1 LLTKA
6 DSQEEGVAVITRR
19 TFSQIAAAGL
29 ALPVSVTS
37 ATAAPET
44 YPHRVVTLI
53 THSSPGGGSDVFLR
67 EMSRHLVKYINAT
80 FVIENVQG
88 GSGARALSKLATSR
102 PDGSVFYATTPTYIF
117 TSLLSKPQHTFRN
130 VQPLVNVFSDAEVV
144 FTRADGP
151 FKTLA
156 DVIAHAKEKRG
167 RWGAANPA
175 SLERQAAERLRRA
188 TGVNAAVVSHEGGG
202 DMMINVLNGTLEM
215 GVGEIQELRSQ
226 LESKRVRLLAV
237 FNPQRLAAFPDVP
250 TVKEAGFDVVV
261 RKFRGLAGP
270 QGLPAE
276 IIAIWERAVQGL
288 LNDPEYKAVYGAESL
303 VADFMPL
310 AAYESFVN
318 AFAADAESFFRE
330 TGVIKN

>member
-1 LLTKA
+1 M
-6 DSQEEGVAVITRR
+6 ITRR
-19 TFSQIAAAGL
+19 TFNRMGAVAAVGL
-29 ALPVSVTS
+29 SLPSR
-37 ATAAPET
+37 AYAAPEA
-44 YPHRVVTLI
+44 YPHRIVTLM

-67 EMSRHLVKYINAT
+67 EMTKYLIRYINAT
-80 FVIENVQG
+80 FVVENVQG

-102 PDGSVFYATTPTYIF
+102 PDGSIFYATTPTYIF
-117 TSLLSKPQHTFRN
+117 TSMLSKPQHTYRN

-144 FTRADGP
+144 FTRTDGP
-151 FKTLA
+151 FKTMA
-156 DVIAHAKEKRG
+156 DLMAHAKEKRG

-188 TGVNAAVVSHEGGG
+188 AGVNAAVVSHEGGG

-250 TVKEAGFDVVV
+250 TVQESGYDVIV

-270 QGLPAE
+270 AGLPADV
-276 IIAIWERAVQGL
+276 IAIWERAIQGL
-288 LNDPEYKAVYGAESL
+288 LRDPDYMKVYGAESL
-303 VADFMPL
+303 VPDFMPQ
-310 AAYESFVN
+310 AVYEPFVN
-318 AFAADAESFFRE
+318 TFAADAEAFFRE

>member
-1 LLTKA
+1 M
-6 DSQEEGVAVITRR
+6 ITRR
-19 TFSQIAAAGL
+19 RFNALLAAG
-29 ALPVSVTS
+29 ASFPAIVSR
-37 ATAAPET
+37 AQAAPEA
-44 YPHRVVTLI
+44 YPHRIVTLI

-67 EMSRHLVKYINAT
+67 EMSKHLAKYISTT

-88 GSGARALSKLATSR
+88 GSGARALTKLATSR

-117 TSLLSKPQHTFRN
+117 TSLLSKPQHTYKS

-144 FTRADGP
+144 FTRTDGP
-151 FKTLA
+151 FKTMA
-156 DVIAHAKEKRG
+156 DLIAHAREKRG

-188 TGVNAAVVSHEGGG
+188 AGVNAAVVSHDGGG

-226 LESKRVRLLAV
+226 LESKRVRLLGV

-250 TVKEAGFDVVV
+250 TVREAGYDVVV

-270 QGLPAE
+270 QGLPADV
-276 IIAIWERAVQGL
+276 IAIWERAIQAL

-303 VADFMPL
+303 VADFMTQ
-310 AAYESFVN
+310 AAYEPFVN
-318 AFAADAESFFRE
+318 AFAAESEAFFRE
-330 TGVIKN
+330 TGVIKT